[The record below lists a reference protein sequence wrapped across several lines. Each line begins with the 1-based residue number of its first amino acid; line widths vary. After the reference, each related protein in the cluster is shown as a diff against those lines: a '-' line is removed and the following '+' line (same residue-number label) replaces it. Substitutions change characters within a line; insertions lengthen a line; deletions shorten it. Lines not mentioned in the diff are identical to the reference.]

1 MLQTLIL
8 TLAFACGEKEEE
20 MDTATEETTEE
31 VSEETEDTAEEAEDT
46 AVEE

>member
-31 VSEETEDTAEEAEDT
+31 VSEDTAEETEDT